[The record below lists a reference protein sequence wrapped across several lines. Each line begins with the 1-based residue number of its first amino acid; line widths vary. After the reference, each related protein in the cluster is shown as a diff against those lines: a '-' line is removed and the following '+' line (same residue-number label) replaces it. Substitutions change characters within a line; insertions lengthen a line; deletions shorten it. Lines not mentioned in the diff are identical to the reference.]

1 MRVGEGGVMIF
12 YPQLRAKILEG
23 VIIELF
29 PVVLDQDPRDPI
41 LVDDVP
47 PDKAS
52 YIFLHNGGLGFGF
65 HPLCEVVYAYYKE
78 LQLSHHY

>member
-1 MRVGEGGVMIF
+1 MIF
-12 YPQLRAKILEG
+12 YPQLRAKIPEG

-52 YIFLHNGGLGFGF
+52 YIFLHNGG
-65 HPLCEVVYAYYKE
+65 
-78 LQLSHHY
+78 